1 MSRDLPPT
9 SEKARLLEQLSDV
22 RNHVVDAIDG
32 LGEAELRRGVLPSGW
47 SALGLIQHLS
57 LDVEKFW
64 FSCVV
69 AGDEAVIASLDE
81 PPQGAWFVGPEV
93 DPSSVIEGYRS
104 WIRRS
109 DEILMATDLEQAPAW
124 WPEGLFGDWRL
135 EDLREIA
142 LHVLVETAT
151 HAGHMDAWRELI
163 DGKQFLALG

>member
-1 MSRDLPPT
+1 MSSQPPRPG
-9 SEKARLLEQLSDV
+9 EKARLLEQLAGV
-22 RNHVVDAIDG
+22 RNHVIDAVDG
-32 LGEAELRRGVLPSGW
+32 LSDAELHRGVLPSGW

-69 AGDEAVIASLDE
+69 AGDKGAIAGLGD
-81 PPQGAWFVGPEV
+81 PPQGAWVVGPEV
-93 DPSSVIEGYRS
+93 DARAVIEVYRH
-104 WIRRS
+104 WIARS
-109 DEILMATDLEQAPAW
+109 DEILEATDLEQPPAW

-135 EDLREIA
+135 DDLREIA